1 MSKTTKLTKRQRAVL
16 DGLFLGELDEQAVLD
31 KHKVSRTLYERW
43 LADER
48 FATEFEERIMH
59 SYRQS
64 RVILARYAPLAAA
77 KLVGLTDSEKEETAR
92 KACLDIIAL
101 HSPSRADVKQTPTAK
116 RKPDSP
122 TPQLSPETASRLLAA
137 LAEDEP
143 AESAMPKA
151 ASKQIP

>member
-16 DGLFLGELDEQAVLD
+16 DDLFVDKLDEQEVLD
-31 KHKVSRTLYERW
+31 KHRVSRAIYERW

-48 FATEFEERIMH
+48 FAAALEQRIVH

-64 RVILARYAPLAAA
+64 RVILARGAA
-77 KLVGLTDSEKEETAR
+77 KAADNLVGLAGSEKGETAR

-101 HSPSRADVKQTPTAK
+101 HSPSHADDKQAPTAK
-116 RKPDSP
+116 PKPDPS

-137 LAEDEP
+137 LAEEP
-143 AESAMPKA
+143 CEEKTTP
-151 ASKQIP
+151 

>member
-16 DGLFLGELDEQAVLD
+16 DDLFVGELDEQKALD
-31 KHKVSRTLYERW
+31 KHRVSRTVYHRW

-48 FATEFEERIMH
+48 FAAALEQRIVH

-64 RVILARYAPLAAA
+64 RVILARGAA
-77 KLVGLTDSEKEETAR
+77 KAADNLVELAGSGKGETAR

-101 HSPSRADVKQTPTAK
+101 HSPGSDDDKQAPTAK
-116 RKPDSP
+116 PKPDPS

-137 LAEDEP
+137 LAEEP
-143 AESAMPKA
+143 REEKITP
-151 ASKQIP
+151 